1 MNTILSIIV
10 CNIEIALFIYFLYC
24 VEKGIDRRKTSEI
37 NPMSVRTTYPAYKP
51 PFNLWVLWLQK
62 RGTYVSMNQKY
73 KSN

>member
-37 NPMSVRTTYPAYKP
+37 NPMSVRTTYPAYKTT
-51 PFNLWVLWLQK
+51 FNSWVKYWESK
-62 RGTYVSMNQKY
+62 GIYIAMNRQHEIK
-73 KSN
+73 